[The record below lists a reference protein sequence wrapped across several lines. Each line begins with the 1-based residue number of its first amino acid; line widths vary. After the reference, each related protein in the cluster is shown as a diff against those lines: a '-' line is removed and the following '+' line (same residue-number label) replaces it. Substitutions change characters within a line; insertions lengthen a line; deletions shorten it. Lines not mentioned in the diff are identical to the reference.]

1 MDHSYISNSNRPMKT
16 FKKFLIYSVIILLT
30 VVAIDKSIGLMLDY
44 LWRSI
49 PVTQD
54 MGKAQYARNEV
65 CTDIVVI
72 GSSRAAH
79 HYNVN
84 AISER
89 MGLSSYNVGLDGCFF
104 LDNCCVMH
112 SLMERYSPKIIILE
126 IAEDAMY
133 AEAVNHLEGLY
144 NYYWSDPYVRGIVN
158 QEEGWQAAVKLS
170 SSLYR
175 HNANSFKILGYG
187 VKGLLAGKQA
197 DVLNGYAPIEYRE
210 KLCEL
215 ELSDNESN
223 LTFLTLSEWKMELLR
238 NLLTTAGDK
247 DIDVFVVTSPSF
259 HSPGSFFS
267 SSTEKISEICTQC
280 GFSYWNYTSESEFLE
295 HPEWFNDGA
304 HLNEVGADVFTKIV
318 VDRIIGEYR

>member
-1 MDHSYISNSNRPMKT
+1 MDHSYISNSKRPMKT
-16 FKKFLIYSVIILLT
+16 FNKFLFYTVIILLT
-30 VVAIDKSIGLMLDY
+30 VVAVDKSFGLMLEF

-84 AISER
+84 EISER
-89 MGLSSYNVGLDGCFF
+89 MGLSTYNVGLDGCFF

-144 NYYWSDPYVRGIVN
+144 HYYWSDPYVREIVN
-158 QEEGWQAAVKLS
+158 HEEGWQAAVKLS

-175 HNANSFKILGYG
+175 HNANSFKTIGYG
-187 VKGLLAGKQA
+187 IKGLLAGKQT
-197 DVLNGYAPIEYRE
+197 DVLNGYAPIEYRG
-210 KLCEL
+210 KLREL

-223 LTFLTLSEWKMELLR
+223 ITSLTISEWKMELLR
-238 NLLTTAGDK
+238 NLLTTAEDK
-247 DIDVFVVTSPSF
+247 GIDVFVVTSPSF
-259 HSPGSFFS
+259 HSPCSSCS
-267 SSTEKISEICTQC
+267 SSSEKISEICEHC
-280 GFSYWNYTSESEFLE
+280 GFSYWNYTSEPEFLE

-304 HLNEVGADVFTKIV
+304 HLNEVGADVFTKLI
-318 VDRIIGEYR
+318 VDRIMDFC